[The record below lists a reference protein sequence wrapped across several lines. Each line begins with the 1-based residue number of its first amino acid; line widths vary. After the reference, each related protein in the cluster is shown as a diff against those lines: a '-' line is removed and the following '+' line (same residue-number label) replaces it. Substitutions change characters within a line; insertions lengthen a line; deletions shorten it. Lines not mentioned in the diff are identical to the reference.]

1 MNDVV
6 TDPITEND
14 RPWEEVVRVANEGS
28 VEELSELLDSMS
40 VAEQAYVFSHMEDD
54 AEAVVLRRLPAEDA
68 ADLIGH
74 FNESEAA
81 RMIQLLES
89 QAAATILQ
97 EMPIDEQA
105 DVIGDLP
112 EKEAEAILQ
121 ELPQQNA
128 DNVRE
133 LTAYPDNVA
142 GGMMVVEM
150 LRFRSEMTVAEVI
163 DEINRGAEHY
173 TDLDV
178 RYAYVCDDEG
188 RLVGVLPMQNLLF
201 VKRYRKL
208 GEIMIKDPL
217 SVRTTAPL
225 EELAEFFES
234 HVYLGVPVVDDDG
247 VLKGVL
253 HREAVQYEEVR
264 AAENDYLKSQGIV
277 GGEELRTMPV
287 WLRSRRRLSWLSINI
302 FLNLGAAAVIAY
314 FQETLESVIALA
326 VFLPIIS
333 DMSGCSGNQAV
344 AVSMRE
350 LSLGIIRPTEFF
362 RVWWKEFT
370 VGLINGSVL
379 GGLIAVVAVLFD
391 GNPYLGVVVGVALCL
406 NTLIA
411 VSIGGVVPL
420 LLKRFGFDP
429 AVASGPLLTTVTDM
443 CGFFLVL
450 GLATVMLSRLT

>member
-1 MNDVV
+1 MNDMV
-6 TDPITEND
+6 TESSTETK
-14 RPWEEVVRVANEGS
+14 RPWEEVIRVSQEGT
-28 VEELSELLDSMS
+28 VEELSDLLDTMS
-40 VAEQAYVFSHMEDD
+40 VAEQAFVFSHMEDE
-54 AEAVVLRRLPAEDA
+54 AEAAVLQRLPAEDA
-68 ADLIGH
+68 AELIAH
-74 FNESEAA
+74 LNESEAA

-89 QAAATILQ
+89 PAAASILQ
-97 EMPIDEQA
+97 EMPVDEQA
-105 DVIGDLP
+105 DLIGDLP
-112 EKEAEAILQ
+112 ERDAEAILL
-121 ELPQQNA
+121 EMPQQDA
-128 DNVRE
+128 ENVRE

-150 LRFRSEMTVAEVI
+150 LRFRSDMTVAEAI
-163 DEINRGAEHY
+163 EEINRGAELY

-178 RYAYVCDDEG
+178 RYAYVCDDNG

-201 VKRYRKL
+201 VKRQRKL
-208 GEIMIKDPL
+208 GDIMIQNPL
-217 SVRTTAPL
+217 SVLTTATL

-234 HVYLGVPVVDDDG
+234 HVYLGVPVVDPDG

-287 WLRSRRRLSWLSINI
+287 WLRSKRRLSWLSINI
-302 FLNLGAAAVIAY
+302 LLNLGAAAVIAY

-350 LSLGIIRPTEFF
+350 LSLGIVRPNEFF
-362 RVWWKEFT
+362 RVWWKEVT

-379 GGLIAVVAVLFD
+379 GALIAIVAVVFD
-391 GNPYLGVVVGVALCL
+391 GNPYLGAVVGTALCV
-406 NTLIA
+406 NTLVA

-450 GLATVMLSRLT
+450 GLATMLLSKLV